1 MKRTYLVS
9 KRVLPFLLR
18 PFLGKCTGIE
28 NIPTD
33 RGAILAANHSSYL
46 DHLVVGCNI
55 IPKLNKMIYFLAK
68 KEHFDTFL
76 QRQWHRHFGAIP
88 LDRETGG
95 REALKKAVSLLQK
108 GDLVMIYPEGTRTLT
123 GKINR
128 AKTGIA
134 RLALATK
141 VPIVP
146 MGITNTFYI
155 LPKGKRYPKLG
166 RKADLF
172 IGKPI
177 DLSGYYGKDNDRQKL
192 REITTAVMKEIAR
205 LSNQEYNFPR

>member
-1 MKRTYLVS
+1 M
-9 KRVLPFLLR
+9 
-18 PFLGKCTGIE
+18 
-28 NIPTD
+28 
-33 RGAILAANHSSYL
+33 AANHSSYL

-76 QRQWHRHFGAIP
+76 QRQWHRHVGAIP

-95 REALKKAVSLLQK
+95 REALKKAASLLQK

-128 AKTGIA
+128 AKTGIV

-205 LSNQEYNFPR
+205 LSNQEYNFPY